1 MAQILKE
8 HVRSDILLAAK
19 QEFLLYGI
27 HNASMREIAKT
38 ANVTV
43 GNVYRY
49 YKNKEA
55 LADAIINPTLELMNQ
70 AIFLQ
75 MKDNSNKLPTMSKT
89 KRYEFF
95 DQKILQLSDG
105 FLTVFTQ
112 HKEECLILLNHQRFY
127 QSLVSWLDQLIT
139 SLIQEWV
146 MDSETLTHVDE
157 LCSMLSEAIMSG
169 LARGLLDTLS
179 PYHDEPEKLKV
190 IINTYLHLF
199 TLMLEAGE
207 PDEVKELT

>member
-8 HVRSDILLAAK
+8 HIRQDILQAAK
-19 QEFLLYGI
+19 LEFLHHGI
-27 HNASMREIAKT
+27 MDASMRNIAKN
-38 ANVTV
+38 AKVTV

-70 AIFLQ
+70 AIFFQ
-75 MKDNSNKLPTMSKT
+75 VSNSNTNLSVMNSAQ
-89 KRYEFF
+89 RYAFF
-95 DQKILQLSDG
+95 DQKILQLSSG
-105 FLTVFTQ
+105 LLEVFRN

-127 QSLVSWLDQLIT
+127 ASLVTWTNELIS
-139 SLIQEWV
+139 SLIHEWV
-146 MDSETLTHVDE
+146 KGSDSLIYVDE
-157 LCSMLSEAIMSG
+157 LCAMLSEAIMSG

-179 PYHDEPEKLKV
+179 PYHNQPEKLRL

-207 PDEVKELT
+207 NHEQKTN